1 MNRPFKRQLW
11 LLNTLLRYKKL
22 SFKELQSKWKDS
34 YLNDDDSE
42 LSLRTFHGHKDAIEE
57 LFPVKIEC
65 DVADGYRYYVVKTS
79 PKEQDSMLEWILN
92 SFNIADIVGD
102 ARSMHDRILLEEMP
116 GGTEYLEDIINAL
129 KDNKE
134 LHLIYQS
141 YKHPEPYDCHFQ
153 PYAMKVV
160 RQRWYVLGFLI
171 ESKGVRTIAL
181 DRIQSLE
188 TTKKKFTV
196 PKDFSA
202 KDYFM
207 NSVGIW
213 VNEEDKPQKVVIRSS
228 PVMADYLRSLPL
240 HWSQKEI
247 NATDKYVDFEYH
259 VCINHELVLSML
271 RMGKSVVIKEPT
283 ILKKM
288 ILSETKSIINNYNYD
303 KRA

>member
-1 MNRPFKRQLW
+1 MNRPVKRQLW

-57 LFPVKIEC
+57 LFPVKIKC

-79 PKEQDSMLEWILN
+79 PKEQDSMLEWMLN

-102 ARSMHDRILLEEMP
+102 ARNMHDRILLEEIP
-116 GGTEYLEDIINAL
+116 GGTEYLEDIISSL

-160 RQRWYVLGFLI
+160 RQRWYVLGYLI

-181 DRIQSLE
+181 DRIQTLE
-188 TTKKKFTV
+188 TTKKKFTI
-196 PKDFSA
+196 PKDFST
-202 KDYFM
+202 
-207 NSVGIW
+207 NSVRYAVSDSG
-213 VNEEDKPQKVVIRSS
+213 D
-228 PVMADYLRSLPL
+228 MRSLVF
-240 HWSQKEI
+240 Q
-247 NATDKYVDFEYH
+247 VF
-259 VCINHELVLSML
+259 L
-271 RMGKSVVIKEPT
+271 RLQS
-283 ILKKM
+283 
-288 ILSETKSIINNYNYD
+288 
-303 KRA
+303 

>member
-1 MNRPFKRQLW
+1 MNRPVKRQLW

-57 LFPVKIEC
+57 LFPVKIKC

-79 PKEQDSMLEWILN
+79 PKEQDSMLEWMLN

-102 ARSMHDRILLEEMP
+102 AKNMHDRILLEEIP
-116 GGTEYLEDIINAL
+116 GGTEYLEDIISAL
-129 KDNKE
+129 KDNNE
-134 LHLIYQS
+134 LHLFYQS
-141 YKHPEPYDCHFQ
+141 YKHPEHYDCHFQ

-171 ESKGVRTIAL
+171 ESNGVRTIAL
-181 DRIQSLE
+181 DRIQTLE

-247 NATDKYVDFEYH
+247 NATDKYVDFEYKLN
-259 VCINHELVLSML
+259 INHELVLKILGLGSSIKVLEPENLIHQLKQELWNMI
-271 RMGKSVVIKEPT
+271 KSYSK
-283 ILKKM
+283 
-288 ILSETKSIINNYNYD
+288 
-303 KRA
+303 

>member
-1 MNRPFKRQLW
+1 MNRPVKRQLW

-65 DVADGYRYYVVKTS
+65 DVADGYSYYVVKTS
-79 PKEQDSMLEWILN
+79 PKEQDSMLEWMLN

-102 ARSMHDRILLEEMP
+102 AKNMHDRILLEEIP
-116 GGTEYLEDIINAL
+116 GGTEYLEDIISAL
-129 KDNKE
+129 KDNHE

-160 RQRWYVLGFLI
+160 RQRWYILGYLI

-228 PVMADYLRSLPL
+228 PVMADYMRSLPL

-247 NATDKYVDFEYH
+247 ETTDKYVDFEYH

>member
-1 MNRPFKRQLW
+1 MNRPVKRQLW

-102 ARSMHDRILLEEMP
+102 ARSMHDRILLEEIP
-116 GGTEYLEDIINAL
+116 GGTEYLEDIISSL
-129 KDNKE
+129 KDNNE

-160 RQRWYVLGFLI
+160 RQRWYVLGYLI
-171 ESKGVRTIAL
+171 ENKGVRTIAL

-228 PVMADYLRSLPL
+228 PIMADYLRSLPL

-259 VCINHELVLSML
+259 VCINHELVLNL
-271 RMGKSVVIKEPT
+271 LGKGNSIEVLEPKTLISQLQKE
-283 ILKKM
+283 LKNLLFKY
-288 ILSETKSIINNYNYD
+288 KNNS
-303 KRA
+303 KI

>member
-1 MNRPFKRQLW
+1 M
-11 LLNTLLRYKKL
+11 
-22 SFKELQSKWKDS
+22 
-34 YLNDDDSE
+34 
-42 LSLRTFHGHKDAIEE
+42 SLRTFHGHKDAIEE
-57 LFPVKIEC
+57 LFPVKIKC

-79 PKEQDSMLEWILN
+79 PKEQDSMLEWMLN

-102 ARSMHDRILLEEMP
+102 ARSMHDRILLEEIP
-116 GGTEYLEDIINAL
+116 SGTEYLEDIISSL

-181 DRIQSLE
+181 DRIQTLE
-188 TTKKKFTV
+188 TTKKKFTI

-247 NATDKYVDFEYH
+247 ETTDKYVDFEYH
-259 VCINHELVLSML
+259 VCINHELVLNL
-271 RMGKSVVIKEPT
+271 LGKGNSIEVLEPKTLISQLQKE
-283 ILKKM
+283 LKSLLFKY
-288 ILSETKSIINNYNYD
+288 KNNS
-303 KRA
+303 KV

>member
-160 RQRWYVLGFLI
+160 RQRWYILGYLI

>member
-57 LFPVKIEC
+57 LFPVKIKC

-79 PKEQDSMLEWILN
+79 PKEQDSMLEWMLN

-102 ARSMHDRILLEEMP
+102 ARNMHDRILLEEMP

>member
-1 MNRPFKRQLW
+1 M
-11 LLNTLLRYKKL
+11 
-22 SFKELQSKWKDS
+22 
-34 YLNDDDSE
+34 
-42 LSLRTFHGHKDAIEE
+42 SLRTFHGHKDAIEE
-57 LFPVKIEC
+57 LFPVKIKC

-283 ILKKM
+283 ILKKI

>member
-1 MNRPFKRQLW
+1 MNRPVKRQLW

-57 LFPVKIEC
+57 LFPVKIKC

-79 PKEQDSMLEWILN
+79 PKEQDSMLEWMLN

-102 ARSMHDRILLEEMP
+102 ARNMHDRILLEEIP
-116 GGTEYLEDIINAL
+116 GGTEYLEDIISSL

-141 YKHPEPYDCHFQ
+141 YKHPEPYDCHFR

-181 DRIQSLE
+181 DRIQTLE
-188 TTKKKFTV
+188 TTKKKFTI

-247 NATDKYVDFEYH
+247 ETTDKYVDFEYH
-259 VCINHELVLSML
+259 VCINHELVLNL
-271 RMGKSVVIKEPT
+271 LGKGNSIEVLEPKTLISQLQKE
-283 ILKKM
+283 LKSLLFKY
-288 ILSETKSIINNYNYD
+288 KNNS
-303 KRA
+303 KV

>member
-1 MNRPFKRQLW
+1 MNRPVKRQLW

-283 ILKKM
+283 ILKKI

>member
-1 MNRPFKRQLW
+1 MNRPVKRQLW

-57 LFPVKIEC
+57 LFPVKIKC

-79 PKEQDSMLEWILN
+79 PKEQDSMLEWMLN

-102 ARSMHDRILLEEMP
+102 ARNMHDRILLEEMP
-116 GGTEYLEDIINAL
+116 GGTEYLEDIISSL

-160 RQRWYVLGFLI
+160 RQRWYILGYLI

-247 NATDKYVDFEYH
+247 ETTDKYVDFEYH

-283 ILKKM
+283 ILKKI

>member
-1 MNRPFKRQLW
+1 MNRPVKRQLW

-102 ARSMHDRILLEEMP
+102 ARNMHDRILLEEIP
-116 GGTEYLEDIINAL
+116 GGTEYLEDIISTL
-129 KDNKE
+129 KDNYE

-160 RQRWYVLGFLI
+160 RQRWYILGYLI

-188 TTKKKFTV
+188 TTKKKFTI

-247 NATDKYVDFEYH
+247 ETTDKYVDFEYH

>member
-1 MNRPFKRQLW
+1 MNRPVKRQLW

-102 ARSMHDRILLEEMP
+102 ARNMHDRILLEEIP

>member
-1 MNRPFKRQLW
+1 MNRPVKRQLW

-57 LFPVKIEC
+57 LFPVKIKC

-79 PKEQDSMLEWILN
+79 PKEQDSMLEWMLN

-102 ARSMHDRILLEEMP
+102 ARSMHDRILLEEIP
-116 GGTEYLEDIINAL
+116 GGTEYLEDIISSL

-160 RQRWYVLGFLI
+160 HQRWYVLGYLI

-181 DRIQSLE
+181 DRIQTLE
-188 TTKKKFTV
+188 TTKKFTI

-247 NATDKYVDFEYH
+247 ETTDKYVDFEYH
-259 VCINHELVLSML
+259 VCINHELVLNL
-271 RMGKSVVIKEPT
+271 LGKGNSIEVLEPKTLISQLQKE
-283 ILKKM
+283 LKSLLFKY
-288 ILSETKSIINNYNYD
+288 KNNS
-303 KRA
+303 KV

>member
-1 MNRPFKRQLW
+1 M
-11 LLNTLLRYKKL
+11 
-22 SFKELQSKWKDS
+22 
-34 YLNDDDSE
+34 
-42 LSLRTFHGHKDAIEE
+42 SLRTFHGHKDAIEE
-57 LFPVKIEC
+57 LFPVKIKC

-102 ARSMHDRILLEEMP
+102 ARSMHDRILLEEIP
-116 GGTEYLEDIINAL
+116 GGTEYLEDIISSL

-160 RQRWYVLGFLI
+160 HQRWYVLGYLI

-181 DRIQSLE
+181 DRIQTLE
-188 TTKKKFTV
+188 TTKKKFTI

-247 NATDKYVDFEYH
+247 ETTDKYVDFEYH
-259 VCINHELVLSML
+259 VCINHELVLNL
-271 RMGKSVVIKEPT
+271 LGKGNSIEVLEPKTLISQLQKE
-283 ILKKM
+283 LKSLLFKY
-288 ILSETKSIINNYNYD
+288 KNNS
-303 KRA
+303 KV

>member
-1 MNRPFKRQLW
+1 MNRPVKRQLW

-57 LFPVKIEC
+57 LFPVKIKC

-283 ILKKM
+283 ILKKI

>member
-1 MNRPFKRQLW
+1 MNRPVKRQLW

-65 DVADGYRYYVVKTS
+65 DVADGYSYYVVKTS
-79 PKEQDSMLEWILN
+79 PKEQDSMLEWMLN

-102 ARSMHDRILLEEMP
+102 AKNMHDRILLEEIP
-116 GGTEYLEDIINAL
+116 GGTEYLEDIISAL
-129 KDNKE
+129 KDNNE

-160 RQRWYVLGFLI
+160 RQRWYILGYLI

-228 PVMADYLRSLPL
+228 PVMADYMRSLPL

-247 NATDKYVDFEYH
+247 ETTDKYVDFEYH

>member
-283 ILKKM
+283 ILKKI

>member
-1 MNRPFKRQLW
+1 MNRPVKRQLW

-65 DVADGYRYYVVKTS
+65 DVADGYSYYVVKTS
-79 PKEQDSMLEWILN
+79 PKEQDSMLEWMLN

-102 ARSMHDRILLEEMP
+102 AKNMHDRILLEEIP
-116 GGTEYLEDIINAL
+116 GGTEYLEDIISAL
-129 KDNKE
+129 KDNNE

-160 RQRWYVLGFLI
+160 RQRWYILGYLI

-247 NATDKYVDFEYH
+247 ETTDKYVDFEYH

>member
-1 MNRPFKRQLW
+1 MNRPVKRQLW

-79 PKEQDSMLEWILN
+79 PKEQDSMLEWMLN

-102 ARSMHDRILLEEMP
+102 AKNMHDRILLEEIP
-116 GGTEYLEDIINAL
+116 GGTEYLKDIISAL
-129 KDNKE
+129 KDNNE

-160 RQRWYVLGFLI
+160 RQRWYILGYLI
-171 ESKGVRTIAL
+171 ESKGVRTISL
-181 DRIQSLE
+181 DRIQTLE
-188 TTKKKFTV
+188 TTKKKFTI
-196 PKDFSA
+196 PKDFYA

-247 NATDKYVDFEYH
+247 ETTDKYVEFEYKLN
-259 VCINHELVLSML
+259 INHTVLSF
-271 RMGKSVVIKEPT
+271 KF
-283 ILKKM
+283 
-288 ILSETKSIINNYNYD
+288 
-303 KRA
+303 